1 MLHCRDERMRGTVHS
16 MTDERADAAVADD
29 RVDEGLEHAVA
40 RRVRVLRTARGLS
53 AAQLAAAAGISP
65 AMVSR
70 IESASISSSLT
81 TIQRLAAALEVPVA
95 SLFRGAEA
103 RPSAIVVR
111 DGQGAPVVRS
121 GTARGHAYRSLGS
134 ILSAS
139 GPSLEPLM
147 VEFSAD
153 ATELPIYEHAGVE
166 FLLML
171 DGALEYQHGDR
182 RWELR
187 AGDSVLLDAEAP
199 HGPTRVIEPPV
210 RYLLVNPSG
219 I

>member
-1 MLHCRDERMRGTVHS
+1 MRGPVHG
-16 MTDERADAAVADD
+16 MTDERADAAPIKEQTEEQSDL
-29 RVDEGLEHAVA
+29 GLEHAVA

-53 AAQLAAAAGISP
+53 AAQLAASAGISP

-81 TIQRLAAALEVPVA
+81 TIQRLATALEVPVA

-121 GTARGHAYRSLGS
+121 GTARGHTYRSLGS

-210 RYLLVNPSG
+210 RYLLVNPEG

>member
-1 MLHCRDERMRGTVHS
+1 MRGPVHG
-16 MTDERADAAVADD
+16 MTDERADAAPAEEQTQEQPDQ
-29 RVDEGLEHAVA
+29 GLEHAVA

-53 AAQLAAAAGISP
+53 AAQLAASAGISP

-81 TIQRLAAALEVPVA
+81 TIQRLATALEVPVA

-121 GTARGHAYRSLGS
+121 GTARGHTYRSLGS

-182 RWELR
+182 RWVLR

-199 HGPTRVIEPPV
+199 HGPVRVIETPV
-210 RYLLVNPSG
+210 RYLLVNPAG